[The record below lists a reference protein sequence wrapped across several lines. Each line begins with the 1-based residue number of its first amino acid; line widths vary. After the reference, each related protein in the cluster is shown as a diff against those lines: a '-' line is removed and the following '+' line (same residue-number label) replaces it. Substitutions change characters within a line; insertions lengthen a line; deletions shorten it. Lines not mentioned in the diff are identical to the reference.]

1 MGSSLRHDT
10 TARIVE
16 GRYVQPI
23 AACLSVPDRT
33 LSVYGYQ
40 NDCQAHVWL
49 PGLPRNALRQLM
61 NTLFDMP
68 YESLPEQLPVFP
80 LTGAVLLPRC
90 RLPLNIFETR
100 YLEMTED
107 SLASDRL
114 IGMVQPVNVESGDR
128 EPALFRT
135 GCAGRITS
143 FSETDDGR
151 ILIILTGVSR
161 FDVEEE
167 LDVDTHYRQIIPAW
181 EAYRPDLTEPED
193 GNIDRERLYASL
205 RVYFETRDFDT
216 DWELLQEA
224 TDESLI
230 NSLVMSCPFDPTEKQ
245 SLLEAHG
252 LDERT
257 RLMSSLLDMAA
268 LRRATSELS
277 LH

>member
-1 MGSSLRHDT
+1 
-10 TARIVE
+10 
-16 GRYVQPI
+16 
-23 AACLSVPDRT
+23 
-33 LSVYGYQ
+33 
-40 NDCQAHVWL
+40 
-49 PGLPRNALRQLM
+49 M
-61 NTLFDMP
+61 NTPFDMP
-68 YESLPEQLPVFP
+68 YENLPVQLPVFP

-100 YLEMTED
+100 YVKMTED

-114 IGMVQPVNVESGDR
+114 IGMVQPVNVESSDTT
-128 EPALFRT
+128 PALFRT

-181 EAYRPDLTEPED
+181 EDYRPDLTEPED
-193 GNIDRERLYASL
+193 GNINRERLYASL
-205 RVYFETRDFDT
+205 RVYFEARDLDT

-245 SLLEAHG
+245 SLLEAQG

-268 LRRATSELS
+268 LRRATNELS

>member
-1 MGSSLRHDT
+1 MVTWFTEECVKTTDEYSFRH
-10 TARIVE
+10 
-16 GRYVQPI
+16 
-23 AACLSVPDRT
+23 
-33 LSVYGYQ
+33 
-40 NDCQAHVWL
+40 
-49 PGLPRNALRQLM
+49 ALRE
-61 NTLFDMP
+61 FA
-68 YESLPEQLPVFP
+68 
-80 LTGAVLLPRC
+80 GAV
-90 RLPLNIFETR
+90 
-100 YLEMTED
+100 
-107 SLASDRL
+107 ASVSADRSR
-114 IGMVQPVNVESGDR
+114 VTTPVSV
-128 EPALFRT
+128 AVKHFRD
-135 GCAGRITS
+135 AGRITS
-143 FSETDDGR
+143 CSETDDGR

-230 NSLVMSCPFDPTEKQ
+230 NSLVMSCPFDPPEKQ